1 MVAGTTLSM
10 MMVNVPAVLLG
21 DKIAQRMPVRAV
33 HVIAATIF
41 AILGVATLLGAGKSL
56 DI

>member
-41 AILGVATLLGAGKSL
+41 VILGVATLLGAGKSL

>member
-1 MVAGTTLSM
+1 M

-21 DKIAQRMPVRAV
+21 DKIAQRMPARAV